1 MSFCGPQIAVEALW
15 GFFVLCLVFIERR
28 LDIDFVNEHFC
39 SFLFV
44 GLFLFYRLFAHVSVD
59 VFMMFFFQGGF
70 QWIDSEPVVRPTN
83 L

>member
-1 MSFCGPQIAVEALW
+1 MSFFGPQTAVEALW

-28 LDIDFVNEHFC
+28 LDSDFGNECIC

-44 GLFLFYRLFAHVSVD
+44 CLGLFYRLFAQVSVE

-70 QWIDSEPVVRPTN
+70 QWIDSEPAVCPTN